1 MTARERPCDHKRAA
15 ARTAV
20 AREYSMLAELVA
32 TEDRQ
37 FAHNAAAGNAV
48 LAAIAASDAICCLRL
63 GRYYAGEDHRSA
75 ARLLE
80 KVQPDG
86 HGLATDLAKV
96 LAIKDQ
102 VHYSGDPIPESR
114 LRSVLRSASRLVET
128 AERMLAE
135 TQKRSQTS

>member
-1 MTARERPCDHKRAA
+1 MTARERPGGRTHAA
-15 ARTAV
+15 ARASV
-20 AREYSMLAELVA
+20 AREYYMLSELVA

-63 GRYYAGEDHRSA
+63 GRYHAGEDHRSA

-80 KVQPDG
+80 RVQPDG
-86 HGLATDLAKV
+86 QDMAKDLAKI
-96 LAIKDQ
+96 LAIKEQ
-102 VHYSGDPIPESR
+102 VHYSGDPIPDSR
-114 LRSVLRSASRLVET
+114 LRSVLRSAARLVET

-135 TQKRSQTS
+135 APSDAPS

>member
-1 MTARERPCDHKRAA
+1 MTARERPGDRRRAA
-15 ARTAV
+15 ARASV
-20 AREYSMLAELVA
+20 AREYYMLSELVA

-63 GRYYAGEDHRSA
+63 GCYHAGEDHRSA

-80 KVQPDG
+80 RVQPDG
-86 HGLATDLAKV
+86 QGLAKDLAKV

-114 LRSVLRSASRLVET
+114 VRSVLRSTGRLVDT

-135 TQKRSQTS
+135 APDEASS